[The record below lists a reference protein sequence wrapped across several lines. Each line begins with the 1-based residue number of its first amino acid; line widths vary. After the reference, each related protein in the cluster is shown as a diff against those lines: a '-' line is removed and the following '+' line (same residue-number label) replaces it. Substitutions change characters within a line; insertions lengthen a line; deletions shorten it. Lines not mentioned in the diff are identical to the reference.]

1 MNESA
6 ESSESVCSSLSLLE
20 SPRQQN
26 KINMEEEN
34 AENLGDK
41 DQNENSVPKQEIVG
55 AELYLPKQKTRTE
68 LCDPSD
74 TDSEASPREVTPYS
88 EQNNGTEVVDPEVLN
103 SVKSEQPEPEKPE
116 PKMVLTDLV
125 STDNDS
131 VSPREISLF
140 SSSSDSSRP
149 KIVDLSKSESI
160 ESDLETDKVD
170 FCEQEARFRN
180 SFTTED
186 IEEVLDEVAENVQSR
201 VNNSESTT
209 MEEQVAP
216 DLFDV
221 GGNLQSEEDFQPFEG
236 KSGGK
241 SVNSEGADKESL
253 KIEQMEQELHEQVLS
268 VCPYVSKTYR
278 MVKIKLKRRYLFYIL
293 RWLGRDWEGLM
304 KTV

>member
-6 ESSESVCSSLSLLE
+6 ESSESVCSSLSSLE

-34 AENLGDK
+34 AENLGNK
-41 DQNENSVPKQEIVG
+41 DQNNSVPKQEIVG

-74 TDSEASPREVTPYS
+74 TDSEASPREVTTYS
-88 EQNNGTEVVDPEVLN
+88 EQNYGTEVVDPEVLN
-103 SVKSEQPEPEKPE
+103 SVKSEQPEPEKPESVQPE

-140 SSSSDSSRP
+140 SSSRDSSRP

-186 IEEVLDEVAENVQSR
+186 IEEVLDEVAGSVQSR

-209 MEEQVAP
+209 MEKQVAP
-216 DLFDV
+216 DLCDV
-221 GGNLQSEEDFQPFEG
+221 GGNLQFEEDFQPSEG

-241 SVNSEGADKESL
+241 SVNSELAVEESL
-253 KIEQMEQELHEQVLS
+253 KIEQMEQEIHEQVLS
-268 VCPYVSKTYR
+268 VCPCVRGIYR
-278 MVKIKLKRRYLFYIL
+278 RVKN
-293 RWLGRDWEGLM
+293 
-304 KTV
+304 